1 MKSLSAANINIK
13 ELLNVIFL
21 FIMLECLKKSWY
33 TFIKVFYS
41 NYIAFVEKV
50 LKYWG
55 DNNKIIINRT
65 ERTNRS
71 RQANLKNIFSS
82 PNNNFIVGV
91 AINSYTSKEE

>member
-1 MKSLSAANINIK
+1 M
-13 ELLNVIFL
+13 
-21 FIMLECLKKSWY
+21 
-33 TFIKVFYS
+33 
-41 NYIAFVEKV
+41 EKV